1 MTLLDASSAAASPPP
16 RAATP
21 VPPRPDPGARR
32 LALALESALGA
43 PFSPGNRIDALR
55 NGVEIFP
62 AMLDAIAA
70 ARRRIEFLT
79 FVYWQGEIAERFAE
93 ALAARAREGVE
104 TFVVLDG
111 FGARPM
117 SSKLVTL
124 MKDAGVEVRWFRP
137 LPRLK
142 IWQSDNRT
150 HRKAL
155 IVDGRVGF
163 TGGVGIAS
171 EWEGDADGPDHWR
184 DTHFRIRG
192 PAVAGLRAA
201 FYEDWMEAGG
211 DLGPLFSVA
220 PTPSRGRA
228 GVDAAAGGAMAQ
240 VAPAGAAVG
249 LNAIARLHNA
259 LIRLA
264 RRRLRICT
272 PYFSPDRT
280 MADLLEAAAKRGV
293 EVEVMMPGPVID
305 KRLSE
310 LAGAEHWER
319 LLTAGVSLMRYQPTM
334 LHAKLITVDGR
345 LASIGSANFN
355 QRSRLKDHEVAVN
368 LLDAE
373 MCALL
378 DGHFEAD
385 LEDCRPVDLRRWRK
399 RSVLRRAMEAAASP
413 LRSQT

>member
-1 MTLLDASSAAASPPP
+1 MTLIDASPAAPP
-16 RAATP
+16 RP
-21 VPPRPDPGARR
+21 RHPIPPRPDPGARR
-32 LALALESALGA
+32 LALALESALGT
-43 PFSPGNRIDALR
+43 PFSPGNRVDVLR
-55 NGVEIFP
+55 NGDQIFP

-93 ALAARAREGVE
+93 ALAARARDGVE
-104 TFVVLDG
+104 TLVVLDG

-117 SSKLVTL
+117 SSNLVTL
-124 MKDAGVEVRWFRP
+124 MQDAGVQVRWFRP

-142 IWQSDNRT
+142 LWQSDNRT

-155 IVDGRVGF
+155 IIDGRVGF
-163 TGGVGIAS
+163 TGGVGIAA
-171 EWEGDADGPDHWR
+171 EWEGNADGPDHWR

-201 FYEDWMEAGG
+201 FYEDWMESGG
-211 DLGPLFSVA
+211 DLGPLFTVA
-220 PTPSRGRA
+220 PTPTRVRP
-228 GVDAAAGGAMAQ
+228 GVDETGGTLAQ
-240 VAPAGAAVG
+240 VAPAGASVG
-249 LNAIARLHNA
+249 LNSIARLHNA

-272 PYFSPDRT
+272 PYFSPDQT

-293 EVEVMMPGPVID
+293 EVQVMMPGPIID

-319 LLTAGVSLMRYQPTM
+319 LMAAGVTLMRYQPTM
-334 LHAKLITVDGR
+334 LHAKLITIDGR

-378 DGHFEAD
+378 DGHFDQD
-385 LEDCRPVDLRRWRK
+385 LELCEPVCPRRWGR
-399 RSVLRRAMEAAASP
+399 RSMLRRALEAAASP
-413 LRSQT
+413 LRSQA